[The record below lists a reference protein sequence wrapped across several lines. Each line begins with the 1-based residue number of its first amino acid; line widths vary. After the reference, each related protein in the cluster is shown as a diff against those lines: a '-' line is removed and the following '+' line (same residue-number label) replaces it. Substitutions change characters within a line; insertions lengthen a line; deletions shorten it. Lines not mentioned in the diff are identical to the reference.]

1 MRKELKFIADH
12 FGPVTQL
19 AKQSEEGREVAEATE
34 AFHHS
39 LILEDVPEEIERKR
53 KNMIEE
59 MADAWIMI
67 QQNVY
72 HHSTPEEFEAFVESK
87 IKRTLKRIKD
97 KYYA

>member
-34 AFHHS
+34 AFHHA
-39 LILEDVPEEIERKR
+39 LILEDDPEEIERKR
-53 KNMIEE
+53 LHMVEE
-59 MADAWIMI
+59 MADIWIMVQHNI
-67 QQNVY
+67 Y
-72 HHSTPEEFEAFVESK
+72 HHSSPGEFKGFVDSK
-87 IKRTLKRIKD
+87 IKRTIKRIKD

>member
-34 AFHHS
+34 AFHHA
-39 LILEDVPEEIERKR
+39 LILDDDPEEIERKR
-53 KNMIEE
+53 LHMVEE
-59 MADAWIMI
+59 MADIWIMVQHNI
-67 QQNVY
+67 Y
-72 HHSTPEEFEAFVESK
+72 HHSSPGEFKGFVDSK
-87 IKRTLKRIKD
+87 IKRTIKRIKD